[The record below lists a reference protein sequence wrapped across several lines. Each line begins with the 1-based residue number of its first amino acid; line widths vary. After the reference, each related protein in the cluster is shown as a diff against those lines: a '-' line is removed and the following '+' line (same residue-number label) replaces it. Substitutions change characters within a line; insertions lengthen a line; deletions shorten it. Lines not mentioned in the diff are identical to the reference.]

1 METKQTV
8 DEMRNLKEDLHFIG
22 GLVVPCDR
30 SWGGRWGGLVM
41 LWKDDVD
48 LHIQTYSPHHIDA
61 IIQINARNPWRITGF
76 YGYPEESHK
85 HESWI
90 LLRHLHSRMSMPWVC
105 IGDYNELLSS
115 DEKQGRIEKAFSP
128 MLAFQ
133 NTLAYCELADL
144 GFQGG
149 KFTWNN
155 GRLGM
160 EFVQERIDRA
170 CANQAWRDLFPRS
183 QVIHL
188 SASYSDHIPIMLT
201 IQANSEEKRK
211 KKFPRRFEEKWASHL
226 ECRQVIEGAWR
237 QRVEGGSPMFCLLQ
251 WIRNTRLALI
261 NWEKRAFGDTK
272 VALQQK

>member
-1 METKQTV
+1 MNALSWNCRGLGNKHPVNVLSNLVREKKPKIVFLMETKQTV

-61 IIQINARNPWRITGF
+61 IIQTNPRNPWRITGF

-85 HESWI
+85 NKSWI
-90 LLRHLHSRMSMPWVC
+90 LLRHLHSRMSMPRVC
-105 IGDYNELLSS
+105 IRDYNELLSS
-115 DEKQGRIEKAFSP
+115 DEKQGRIEKDFSP
-128 MLAFQ
+128 MLAFRS
-133 NTLAYCELADL
+133 TLAHCELADL

-155 GRLGM
+155 SRLGM
-160 EFVQERIDRA
+160 DFVQERIDRA
-170 CANQAWRDLFPRS
+170 YANQAWRDLFPRS

-188 SASYSDHIPIMLT
+188 STSYSDIFQL
-201 IQANSEEKRK
+201 
-211 KKFPRRFEEKWASHL
+211 
-226 ECRQVIEGAWR
+226 C
-237 QRVEGGSPMFCLLQ
+237 
-251 WIRNTRLALI
+251 
-261 NWEKRAFGDTK
+261 
-272 VALQQK
+272 